1 MVVVE
6 EERGGHVGAAS
17 DGEQSDIII
26 FDTFQ
31 FKSHAVRPLEAVDV
45 RLRAPS
51 HAPPATGRCDVRA
64 LQLA

>member
-6 EERGGHVGAAS
+6 EERGGHVGGDIYAF
-17 DGEQSDIII
+17 III
-26 FDTFQ
+26 RFQ
-31 FKSHAVRPLEAVDV
+31 FIFKSHAVRPLEAVDV